1 MFKWTSWPKLV
12 ELSTGQCNRRLSN
25 SVFIILTSTWKMNL
39 FRLRITPMWKMQANK
54 QNERRNFPHVRRH
67 RKLDADCSLHSVT
80 WGLSVVGHLLC
91 MHLVTTLILPGMLKH
106 GRLVFLIYSLENRPF
121 IHLEFT
127 HPYTRDYFK
136 NIKQEFSRVSSH
148 SRNGAK
154 KHHTR
159 NNNAQA
165 GNSRVL
171 AIWFIIN

>member
-1 MFKWTSWPKLV
+1 
-12 ELSTGQCNRRLSN
+12 
-25 SVFIILTSTWKMNL
+25 
-39 FRLRITPMWKMQANK
+39 
-54 QNERRNFPHVRRH
+54 
-67 RKLDADCSLHSVT
+67 
-80 WGLSVVGHLLC
+80 
-91 MHLVTTLILPGMLKH
+91 MHLVTTLNMLKH
-106 GRLVFLIYSLENRPF
+106 GRLVFLIYSLENRSF
-121 IHLEFT
+121 VHLEFT

-171 AIWFIIN
+171 AIWFIINYWENYSLPPNNNLSSNGILLILHSRVVSFWENIQGLLHWKSKSSISYLLKQIQSKSTSFKVALTGKVETWTPPTFD